1 MFKRNDP
8 YGDAEKQQEKCR
20 YPIRIKRH
28 DISPSRSRRKNG
40 MKFKLRHVPI
50 FGRSAAAQQNIPR
63 CRLIGSHQRFSVL
76 VAKYGATTNVSRP
89 ERHSRYRYSF
99 VDVRRSALRRSQIGV
114 KVTCSGSWT
123 KRAGGARGIPAARAV
138 NGLLFRCL
146 GCWCLD
152 DIGMSAAGG
161 S

>member
-1 MFKRNDP
+1 
-8 YGDAEKQQEKCR
+8 
-20 YPIRIKRH
+20 
-28 DISPSRSRRKNG
+28 
-40 MKFKLRHVPI
+40 
-50 FGRSAAAQQNIPR
+50 
-63 CRLIGSHQRFSVL
+63 RLIGSHQRFSVL

-114 KVTCSGSWT
+114 KLTCSGSWT

-161 S
+161 SLHAGRREDGAFGPSPKGSVHRSSQWWAGCETTLTPPNLKPANSISCNPATR